1 LSVRQVTNY
10 NDRVASLG
18 RVAEGLTQL
27 ALALAESEATNR
39 RLAAELA
46 DATAAIRHMVERF
59 GPQSAPR
66 SLDLAGSAPFP
77 TPAAGGA
84 SWRALLE
91 AYMEANADR
100 VSSANSDRGRAAHL
114 TRILGDVVVSE
125 TNEATL
131 RHYRAVRATE
141 TTKRK
146 AMPSAKTLNNE
157 IELAR
162 RAARWGYRQRKKL
175 VPCDPF
181 ADMLRADVFL
191 PVENVRR
198 NVVEDDPGADGGLTL
213 ERFLALAS
221 PLDRALVLVAHSSGM
236 RRGEMAALE
245 MAWID
250 RTPDA
255 KGRPLRIVQIP
266 PGVAKGKKGKR
277 KGRQTWISVEALD
290 ALDAYRKTWPFPLQ
304 RRCPWAFA
312 NTVQHKDGRPGS
324 YYGQHLH
331 KDYLTERFRNL
342 QEKSKAAGPSG
353 PAWLHDLRR
362 SFITLARRR
371 GESTSNIRQASGHL
385 TEAAFERY
393 DIHSRQDAIVVRDRV
408 EAARDRDL
416 AALSEQRRGPKRSE
430 PGASTCGEKNN
441 TG

>member
-1 LSVRQVTNY
+1 MGEDD
-10 NDRVASLG
+10 DRVALVLAVVQAQSAQL
-18 RVAEGLTQL
+18 AAQAAQIAAITQL
-27 ALALAESEATNR
+27 
-39 RLAAELA
+39 
-46 DATAAIRHMVERF
+46 
-59 GPQSAPR
+59 
-66 SLDLAGSAPFP
+66 LAGSQRIGPVAAPAP
-77 TPAAGGA
+77 APSLPLAHPPAAGMT
-84 SWRALLE
+84 WRALLE
-91 AYMEANADR
+91 AYMEANAAR
-100 VSSANSDRGRAAHL
+100 VTSSNSDAGRAAHL
-114 TRILGDVVVSE
+114 TRILGDVVVAE

-131 RHYRAVRATE
+131 RHYRAVRGTE

-146 AMPSAKTLNNE
+146 AMPSPKTLNNE

-162 RAARWGYRQRKKL
+162 RAARWGYRQRRKL

-181 ADMLRADVFL
+181 ADMLRADVYL

-213 ERFLALAS
+213 DRFLAQAD

-236 RRGEMAALE
+236 RRGEIAALE

-277 KGRQTWISVEALD
+277 RGRQTWISVEALD
-290 ALDAYRKTWPFPLQ
+290 ALDAYRATWPFPLR

-312 NTVQHKDGRPGS
+312 NTVQHKDGRPGP
-324 YYGQHLH
+324 YYGQHLN
-331 KDYLTERFRNL
+331 KDYLTERFARL
-342 QEKSKAAGPSG
+342 QEKAEANGPSG

-393 DIHSRQDAIVVRDRV
+393 DIHSRADAIMVRDRV
-408 EAARDRDL
+408 EAARDQDL
-416 AALSEQRRGPKRSE
+416 AALAEQRHGPKRSE
-430 PGASTCGEKNN
+430 TGANTCGEKNKASER
-441 TG
+441 